1 MAALKI
7 EEHNREAILKVIAMV
22 LHLGNIAFLDDRN
35 GVATVENKDSEYEVV
50 CESIILTEMLLTYF
64 LIFVIVLV
72 APSNL
77 LNVQKDTLKET
88 LMG

>member
-72 APSNL
+72 APSS
-77 LNVQKDTLKET
+77 V
-88 LMG
+88 GC

>member
-1 MAALKI
+1 MQAVKI
-7 EEHNREAILKVIAMV
+7 EQTTQEAILKVMAAV
-22 LHLGNIAFLDDRN
+22 LHLGNISFLDTGN
-35 GVATVENKDSEYEVV
+35 GAQVENEDSEYEVV
-50 CESIILTEMLLTYF
+50 CESIVLTEMLLTYF

-77 LNVQKDTLKET
+77 LNVRKDTLKET

>member
-1 MAALKI
+1 MQAVKI
-7 EEHNREAILKVIAMV
+7 EQTTQEAILKVMAAV
-22 LHLGNIAFLDDRN
+22 LHLGNISFLDTGN
-35 GVATVENKDSEYEVV
+35 GAQVENEDSEYEVV
-50 CESIILTEMLLTYF
+50 CESIVLTEMLLTYF

-77 LNVQKDTLKET
+77 LNVPKDTLKET

>member
-1 MAALKI
+1 MAT
-7 EEHNREAILKVIAMV
+7 V
-22 LHLGNIAFLDDRN
+22 LHLGNIAFLEDGN
-35 GVATVENKDSEYEVV
+35 GVATVQNEDSEYEVV
-50 CESIILTEMLLTYF
+50 CESIVLTEMLLTYF